1 MGYKNAELFLNGLV
15 QLVSRQGFDVVC
27 TGGSAPTF
35 SAEARTMIPDV
46 MFHPLNLNDDELR
59 AAYSGA
65 IALVYPSKYEGF
77 GLPIA
82 EAMNCNCPVITCANA
97 SLPEVGGD
105 AVLYVGDDDV
115 NGMTNA
121 LLEVQSPDVRTQ
133 LIRLGGGQVKKF
145 TWQNMGDVIKKSLFN
160 QVRTLREVD
169 NVPIQ
174 KILILIDWIQDEEL
188 ILESILEFLQ
198 VAQNLENL
206 DSYEF
211 VVDTT
216 EISVEDADTFLS
228 SGMMYFLMENE
239 ALELAKLKIK
249 FLSPQELDN
258 KILCKV
264 VSKICLRDPSELPSL
279 IQQIPDFKS

>member
-1 MGYKNAELFLNGLV
+1 
-15 QLVSRQGFDVVC
+15 
-27 TGGSAPTF
+27 
-35 SAEARTMIPDV
+35 
-46 MFHPLNLNDDELR
+46 
-59 AAYSGA
+59 
-65 IALVYPSKYEGF
+65 
-77 GLPIA
+77 
-82 EAMNCNCPVITCANA
+82 
-97 SLPEVGGD
+97 
-105 AVLYVGDDDV
+105 
-115 NGMTNA
+115 MTNA

-279 IQQIPDFKS
+279 IQQIPDFES